1 MTGQVNHLNDDT
13 GKLSQE
19 TKQKEARIAFMA
31 EQLQRLQVKQVE
43 GDEQMASL
51 RTSSDNLQTEKAEVS
66 DTSCSLMIQVDCKV

>member
-19 TKQKEARIAFMA
+19 THEKEARIAFMA

-43 GDEQMASL
+43 CDEEIASL
-51 RTSSDNLQTEKAEVS
+51 RTSRDNLQTEKAEVS
-66 DTSCSLMIQVDCKV
+66 DTSRSLVIQVDSKL